1 MIARQSGFT
10 LVELAITT
18 VVIGVVL
25 TFVNPMLGS
34 LYTSKQQAYTE
45 KQRFTN
51 QQLADVMLT
60 HAKQNTQLGS
70 LPALTTYPFKTNL
83 AIYNP
88 NATTGDEGNFK
99 NLVSQSRLDLTAI
112 NTDGYSSGHMRKVQ
126 VLSGLT
132 QSIPLFF
139 QSGPAVT
146 VRYQMAAIYNTD
158 CISNT
163 APTGCT
169 AYGRSAQLTSSNYTT
184 WTVTA
189 PDTALVAFSTL
200 PLQKQMLAETARR
213 LAKIRDAL
221 TAYYRA
227 RQIDPSN
234 PPNTSNNLFP
244 DDASNFINGGPQY
257 DPAQTDSFKPN
268 CQSGWNALNG
278 SSSSILA
285 QIGLGKSEFG
295 TTAWGG
301 PVEFCRDFRIDGS
314 SGGAPPP
321 YYGALR
327 VNASVSL
334 GVAAD
339 ANLTAAAAAN
349 NLYLTF

>member
-1 MIARQSGFT
+1 MKSTQAGFT
-10 LVELAITT
+10 LIELAITT

-25 TFVNPMLGS
+25 TYVSSMLGS
-34 LYTSKQQAYTE
+34 LYTSKKQAYDE

-70 LPALTTYPFKTNL
+70 LPSLTTDPFKTNL

-99 NLVSQSRLDLTAI
+99 NLISQSRLDLTAI
-112 NTDGYSSGHMRKVQ
+112 NTDGYSNAHMRKAQ
-126 VLSGLT
+126 ILSGLT
-132 QSIPLFF
+132 QSVPLFF

-146 VRYQMAAIYNTD
+146 LRYQMAAIYNTD

-169 AYGRSAQLTSSNYTT
+169 AYGRSPQLTSSNYTT

-189 PDTALVAFSTL
+189 PDTSLVAFSTL

-213 LAKIRDAL
+213 LGKVRDAL

-227 RQIDPSN
+227 QQIQQGPNDTTNWYPNSGTFTN
-234 PPNTSNNLFP
+234 PGDQGGNT
-244 DDASNFINGGPQY
+244 
-257 DPAQTDSFKPN
+257 
-268 CQSGWNALNG
+268 CWSGWQALNG
-278 SSSSILA
+278 TSTILA
-285 QIGLGKSEFG
+285 TIGLGQSEFA

-301 PVEFCRDFRIDGS
+301 PIEFCRDFVLDGT
-314 SGGAPPP
+314 AANTPPHN
-321 YYGALR
+321 GALR
-327 VNASVSL
+327 VNASVSS
-334 GVAAD
+334 GSAAD
-339 ANLTAAAAAN
+339 ANLTAAAALN

>member
-70 LPALTTYPFKTNL
+70 LPSLTTDPFKTNL

-99 NLVSQSRLDLTAI
+99 NLISQSRLDLTAI
-112 NTDGYSSGHMRKVQ
+112 NTDGYSSGHMRKAQ
-126 VLSGLT
+126 ILSGLT

-146 VRYQMAAIYNTD
+146 LRYQMAAIYNTD

-163 APTGCT
+163 SPTGCT

-189 PDTALVAFSTL
+189 PDTSLVAFSTL

-227 RQIDPSN
+227 QQIGHNPDDPTN
-234 PPNTSNNLFP
+234 WYPNTGTFSYSG
-244 DDASNFINGGPQY
+244 DQGGN
-257 DPAQTDSFKPN
+257 T
-268 CQSGWNALNG
+268 CWSGWQALNG
-278 SSSSILA
+278 SSTILA
-285 QIGLGKSEFG
+285 IIGLGQSEFG

-301 PVEFCRDFRIDGS
+301 PIEFCRDFVLDGT
-314 SGGAPPP
+314 AENTPPHN
-321 YYGALR
+321 GALR

-334 GVAAD
+334 GSAAD
-339 ANLTAAAAAN
+339 ATVNSTAAQNN

>member
-70 LPALTTYPFKTNL
+70 LPSLTTDPFKTNL

-99 NLVSQSRLDLTAI
+99 NLISQSRLDLTAI
-112 NTDGYSSGHMRKVQ
+112 NTDGYSSGHMRKAQ
-126 VLSGLT
+126 ILSGLT

-146 VRYQMAAIYNTD
+146 LRYQMAAIYNTD

-189 PDTALVAFSTL
+189 PDTSLVAFSTL

-213 LAKIRDAL
+213 LGKIRDAL

-227 RQIDPSN
+227 KQIAVSPNDATNFYPASSSDLLTQYSAGVYTCYGPWIDLANDPGDPNDPS
-234 PPNTSNNLFP
+234 
-244 DDASNFINGGPQY
+244 I
-257 DPAQTDSFKPN
+257 K
-268 CQSGWNALNG
+268 
-278 SSSSILA
+278 ILMK
-285 QIGLGKSEFG
+285 IGLGQTEFG

-301 PVEFCRDFRIDGS
+301 HIEFCRDFVLDGT
-314 SGGAPPP
+314 AANTPPHN
-321 YYGALR
+321 GALR
-327 VNASVSL
+327 VNASVSS
-334 GVAAD
+334 GSAAD
-339 ANLTAAAAAN
+339 ATLTAAAALN